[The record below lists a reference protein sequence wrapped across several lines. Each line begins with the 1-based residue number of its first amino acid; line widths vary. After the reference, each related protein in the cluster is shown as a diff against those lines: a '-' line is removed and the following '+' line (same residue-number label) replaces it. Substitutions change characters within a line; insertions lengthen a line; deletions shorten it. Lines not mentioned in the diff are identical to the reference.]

1 MIRVR
6 IAEKNTKSVCS
17 TRGWSGMQDGGVCK
31 NNSEL
36 FGVVVY
42 MVENQL
48 ISLGEQEKHRFSGGK
63 VPLFDE

>member
-1 MIRVR
+1 MIRVC
-6 IAEKNTKSVCS
+6 IAEKKSVCS

-42 MVENQL
+42 MVENQQ
-48 ISLGEQEKHRFSGGK
+48 ISLGEQEKHRFSG
-63 VPLFDE
+63 